1 TAAQRTVERVRATGV
16 IGALAENS
24 SPARRLRAVADPASL
39 IVRLELEVDRLTM
52 AGDPDWLRRSRT
64 IVQSDEITLRGPGAG
79 SLRQICVRSIR
90 GRGDSLARISDLLRR
105 QHGLA
110 PGAPHPREWA
120 EMRRKWMHGVAA
132 GNPMLES
139 NRLYRVPGTV
149 SPSDEFLN
157 ADLGLL
163 SFQERVLALAEDP
176 RTPLRE
182 RLRFLSIVSANLDE
196 FFTVR
201 PAGLGGAALELTEVE
216 G

>member
-1 TAAQRTVERVRATGV
+1 RFALASAEQANAIVDSLPADMQWSRPHRVLYRDLYLDTAEDTLRRRGMVCRLRLGSDDRRYLMLEVGGGNGAMAAQRTVERVRATGV

-120 EMRRKWMHGVAA
+120 EMRRKWMH
-132 GNPMLES
+132 
-139 NRLYRVPGTV
+139 
-149 SPSDEFLN
+149 
-157 ADLGLL
+157 
-163 SFQERVLALAEDP
+163 
-176 RTPLRE
+176 
-182 RLRFLSIVSANLDE
+182 
-196 FFTVR
+196 
-201 PAGLGGAALELTEVE
+201 
-216 G
+216 